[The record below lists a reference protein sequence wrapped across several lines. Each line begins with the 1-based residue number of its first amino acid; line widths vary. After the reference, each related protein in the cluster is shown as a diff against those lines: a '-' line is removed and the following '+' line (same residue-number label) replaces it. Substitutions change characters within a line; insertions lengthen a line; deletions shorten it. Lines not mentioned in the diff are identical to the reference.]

1 MIKDLIKAS
10 DKNVLQ
16 SQGSVPVVA
25 KGVVRSLESGDSVLR
40 PSQHNAH
47 ELTYVRS
54 GKMKYLLNGREYKL
68 KAGELFVLKPG
79 IDHSFTVTEGP
90 VDLVVVYFAFSKQAS
105 GDRSVSPY
113 DNVSSVSID
122 QFMQFNGTT
131 ADEKVQEPGFFLTG
145 KGKVEVARAAEA
157 VVAESEGD
165 GYAKDLM
172 MQALAMILV
181 VEVARTLKAAWE
193 ETLRVKQGKAR
204 ELVLIARD
212 FIEEHFAEDISV
224 ADAAG
229 YVFLSQGYFARAFRD
244 ELNMSP
250 MAYLIHIRVEK
261 ACDLL
266 KRPDLKVSAIA
277 SRVGFSSPQRFNAAF
292 RKQMGMTPMEYR
304 RRIAVKA

>member
-16 SQGSVPVVA
+16 SLGTVPVVT
-25 KGVVRSLESGDSVLR
+25 KGVLRSFETGESLIR

-54 GKMKYLLNGREYKL
+54 GKMKYILGGKEFRLN
-68 KAGELFVLKPG
+68 AGELFVMKPG
-79 IDHSFTVTEGP
+79 IEHSFSVIDGP
-90 VDLVVVYFAFSKQAS
+90 VDLVVVYFAFSKLAT
-105 GDRSVSPY
+105 GDRSIPGY

-122 QFMQFNGTT
+122 QFMEFNGSTGE
-131 ADEKVQEPGFFLTG
+131 DKSQESGFFLTG
-145 KGKVEVARAAEA
+145 KGRANVARLAEQI
-157 VVAESEGD
+157 VAESETD
-165 GYAKDLM
+165 NFAKEVM
-172 MQALAMILV
+172 MQALSLALV

-212 FIEEHFAEDISV
+212 YIEEHYAEDISV

-244 ELNMSP
+244 EMNMSP
-250 MAYLIHIRVEK
+250 MAYLIHIRVNK
-261 ACDLL
+261 ACELL
-266 KRPDLKVSAIA
+266 QRPDLKVSAIA
-277 SRVGFSSPQRFNAAF
+277 NRVGFSSPQRFNAAF

-304 RRIAVKA
+304 RRIATKA